1 MCVFNSSEE
10 KVSLDEAE
18 FEVPAEPQVGVFKRK
33 WETDLELLR
42 EELRLEI
49 KIGSCNQVDVFM
61 GKYEVNKALAEH
73 KIQGLREERY
83 QEKGQK

>member
-1 MCVFNSSEE
+1 MGDV
-10 KVSLDEAE
+10 E

-33 WETDLELLR
+33 WETDLEHLR
-42 EELRLEI
+42 EELRLET

-61 GKYEVNKALAEH
+61 GKCEVGKALAEH